1 MGVVAGMNAPNLPGL
16 RFRSPAWTALV
27 SVFIALLPFPARAF
41 LGVFQDNAGIQQLL
55 PDLIGA
61 RKIAVFFGLS
71 PLGNQALDVAVGYP
85 GLLAS
90 DFEHSEYLVEAL
102 QKIQGRAG
110 ISLPKLAGIHRRI
123 SVPDEFEYRRQSFRG
138 IQVVIQALLELV

>member
-27 SVFIALLPFPARAF
+27 SIFIALLPFPARAF

-61 RKIAVFFGLS
+61 RKIAVLFGLS
-71 PLGNQALDVAVGYP
+71 PLGNQALDVGVGDP
-85 GLLAS
+85 GLLAR
-90 DFEHSEYLVEAL
+90 DFQHGEYLVEAL
-102 QKIQGRAG
+102 QKIQGRTG
-110 ISLPKLAGIHRRI
+110 ISLPEFARIHGRVG
-123 SVPDEFEYRRQSFRG
+123 VPDEFEYSRQSFRG
-138 IQVVIQALLELV
+138 IQVVIQALLELM